1 MILVDGAATEVVSA
15 RDRGLNYGDGL
26 FETMRLHAGRVCL
39 LARHLARLRA
49 GCTRLALP
57 YPGDAPIE
65 ADIACLADTAA
76 EGVVRLVL
84 TRGDG
89 GRGYAPPRAA
99 TGRRIVSLHA
109 LPPAGPPTL
118 ALGIC
123 STRLGQSAALG
134 GLKHLGRL
142 EQVLAAAE
150 VDLAGWDEGLMLDA
164 SGHVVEATRH
174 NLFYVRGGRVL
185 TPPLDRCGVAGV
197 MRGLVLE
204 TLAALHLPG
213 GEAPLRYDELDEI
226 DEMFLCNAVA
236 GVRPVRRV
244 ADRELAPGQAV
255 AALHRPLASA
265 GVAWLA

>member
-1 MILVDGAATEVVSA
+1 MILVDGAATAAVSA

-39 LARHLARLRA
+39 LSRHLARLRA
-49 GCTRLALP
+49 GCARLALP

-65 ADIACLADTAA
+65 ADIARLAATAA

-89 GRGYAPPRAA
+89 GRGYAPPHDAA
-99 TGRRIVSLHA
+99 GRRIVSLHA
-109 LPPAGPPTL
+109 LPPPGPPAL
-118 ALGIC
+118 SLGIC
-123 STRLGQSAALG
+123 STPLGQSMALG

-150 VDLAGWDEGLMLDA
+150 VAVAGWDEGLMLDA

-185 TPPLDRCGVAGV
+185 TPPLERCGVAGV

-204 TLAALHLPG
+204 TLVALNLPG
-213 GEAPLRYDELDEI
+213 GEAALRYDELDEI
-226 DEMFLCNAVA
+226 DEMFLCNAVV

-244 ADRELAPGQAV
+244 ADRELPAGQTV
-255 AALHRPLASA
+255 EALHRPLAAA
-265 GVAWLA
+265 GVAWLV

>member
-1 MILVDGAATEVVSA
+1 VILVDGAVTEMVSA

-39 LARHLARLRA
+39 LSRHLARLRA
-49 GCTRLALP
+49 GCVRLALP

-65 ADIACLADTAA
+65 ADIARLADTAA

-89 GRGYAPPRAA
+89 GRGYAPPRVPA
-99 TGRRIVSLHA
+99 GRRIVSLHA
-109 LPPAGPPTL
+109 LPPPGPPAL
-118 ALGIC
+118 SLGIC
-123 STRLGQSAALG
+123 STRLGQSVTLG

-197 MRGLVLE
+197 MRGLVLD
-204 TLAALHLPG
+204 TLAALNLPG
-213 GEAPLRYDELDEI
+213 GEAPLRYDALDEI
-226 DEMFLCNAVA
+226 DEMFLCNAVV

-244 ADRELAPGQAV
+244 AGRELAPGKTV
-255 AALHRPLASA
+255 AALHRPLAAA

>member
-1 MILVDGAATEVVSA
+1 VILVDGAATAAVSA

-26 FETMRLHAGRVCL
+26 FETMRLHAGRVRL
-39 LARHLARLRA
+39 LSRHLARLRA
-49 GCTRLALP
+49 GCVRLALP
-57 YPGDAPIE
+57 YPGDARIE
-65 ADIACLADTAA
+65 ADIARLADAGA

-89 GRGYAPPRAA
+89 GRGYAPPHGAA
-99 TGRRIVSLHA
+99 GRRIISLHA
-109 LPPAGPPTL
+109 LPPPGPPAL
-118 ALGIC
+118 SLGIC
-123 STRLGQSAALG
+123 STPLGQSVALG

-150 VDLAGWDEGLMLDA
+150 VAMAGWDEGLMLDA
-164 SGHVVEATRH
+164 SGYVVEATRH

-226 DEMFLCNAVA
+226 DEMFLCNAVV

-244 ADRELAPGQAV
+244 ADRELAPGQTV
-255 AALHRPLASA
+255 AALRLPLAAA